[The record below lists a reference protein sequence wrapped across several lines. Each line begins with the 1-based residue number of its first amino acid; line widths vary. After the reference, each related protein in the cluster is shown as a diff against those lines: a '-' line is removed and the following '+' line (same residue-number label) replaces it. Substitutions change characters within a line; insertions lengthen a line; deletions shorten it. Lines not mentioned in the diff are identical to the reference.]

1 MANPQVDPRAIALG
15 STLWICHDIPRL
27 VGGVSHSSFKSPITN
42 DSSMDEDDNV
52 DNDIIE
58 DAKTKTVK
66 KKRFPTKT
74 VKKKHQP
81 KQVIVPVPE
90 DNDETV
96 DNNSDKIDKVLDILN
111 N

>member
-1 MANPQVDPRAIALG
+1 
-15 STLWICHDIPRL
+15 
-27 VGGVSHSSFKSPITN
+27 
-42 DSSMDEDDNV
+42 MDEDDDV

-96 DNNSDKIDKVLDILN
+96 DNNSDKIDKVLNILHKKDDKVAN
-111 N
+111 AITEMTKLVKAVLLKIQR